1 MNFASGWIRF
11 EYFYEEGKQESACID
26 VNECNVGVDKCDE
39 NALCFNEPGG
49 YQCRCKAGYN
59 GDGFTCQSRCCI
71 FNFFVVFLMLPRVVQ
86 KRLRA
91 REFDVPPS
99 RNVMRHQKVT
109 LSAAVCLDIKKSI
122 TNRVVDQMVN
132 LLLLKTPIAAKRID
146 VISML
151 IVFTVANKTDIAVS
165 V

>member
-1 MNFASGWIRF
+1 MWGWINATRTPF
-11 EYFYEEGKQESACID
+11 VSMNREAISAVAKLVTTATD
-26 VNECNVGVDKCDE
+26 LHVRVGV
-39 NALCFNEPGG
+39 AFLTFLL
-49 YQCRCKAGYN
+49 
-59 GDGFTCQSRCCI
+59 F
-71 FNFFVVFLMLPRVVQ
+71 FLMLPRVVQ

-151 IVFTVANKTDIAVS
+151 IVFTVATKTDIAVS

>member
-1 MNFASGWIRF
+1 
-11 EYFYEEGKQESACID
+11 
-26 VNECNVGVDKCDE
+26 
-39 NALCFNEPGG
+39 
-49 YQCRCKAGYN
+49 
-59 GDGFTCQSRCCI
+59 
-71 FNFFVVFLMLPRVVQ
+71 MLPRVVQ

-109 LSAAVCLDIKKSI
+109 LSAAVCLGIKKSI